1 MEFNEENNYFSLTLY
16 FTDPARLNEVN
27 LGFAISASSLDSDRA
42 FKLMQDVVK
51 STMNKYPPASIYYSV
66 LSFGD
71 PTVVHINFEDKMS
84 DEDRERAIDSI
95 VKPSGKASLDKAL
108 DKARSLFEEA
118 ATKRPTAK
126 NILVVIV
133 DKKSDSKLDDV
144 KASARL
150 LEDVGIK
157 VVVVAVGNEV
167 DQPEILVVSPTSIL
181 TNTTDK
187 PDSVAEKIIKI
198 IDKGEELVLPGE
210 SFHNVA
216 HKSHGTGHVF
226 RSFAIITHWF
236 NKSIEHKF
244 L

>member
-27 LGFAISASSLDSDRA
+27 LGFAISASSLDSDRT

-84 DEDRERAIDSI
+84 DEDRKRAIDSI

-118 ATKRPTAK
+118 AIKRPTAK

-167 DQPEILVVSPTSIL
+167 DQPEVLVVSPTSIL

-198 IDKGEELVLPGE
+198 IDKGEELVL
-210 SFHNVA
+210 
-216 HKSHGTGHVF
+216 T
-226 RSFAIITHWF
+226 W
-236 NKSIEHKF
+236 
-244 L
+244 